1 MKYLSCLIVFLS
13 CSFGLAAEQT
23 LAIIKPNAV
32 KAHHIGEILD
42 IYEKNGLSIAALK
55 MTKVSPED
63 AGCFYHI
70 HKEKPF
76 FTELTKF
83 MSSGPIVAVVL
94 EGDNAVMKNRE
105 IMGATNPKE
114 AKEGTIRAKFG
125 KSIGENS
132 IHGSDSPMSAVEEIH
147 FFFKP
152 DEIYNRKLSP
162 R

>member
-1 MKYLSCLIVFLS
+1 MKYLTCLFVFLS
-13 CSFGLAAEQT
+13 CCFSLAGEQT

-32 KAHHIGEILD
+32 KEHHIGEILG

-55 MTKVSPED
+55 MTKLSPED
-63 AGCFYHI
+63 AGRFYHI
-70 HKEKPF
+70 HKGKPF
-76 FTELTKF
+76 FAELTKF

-94 EGDNAVMKNRE
+94 EGDNAVMRNRE

-125 KSIGENS
+125 KSIGENG
-132 IHGSDSPMSAVEEIH
+132 IHGSDSPMSAVEEIY